1 MGRQSNP
8 ALSVSTDKLHFQAAG
23 ARKALATKWTT
34 LSTPASLPNMMFGSN
49 ASDQSMLNPETP
61 SKSLLGTDTSNSM
74 LFSPP
79 SILKVTNSQ
88 LSLCLRKSVFI
99 TTYLWSLSPLTA
111 RVTPLSFTMKLLT
124 VSVLLQETLP
134 EEAGQNNPLLPC
146 NSSMEEASPTSKVS
160 PQLGHII
167 KVIWSDIILI
177 FQLDVR
183 WNMIACGKTRPS
195 IDMTEHARQYL
206 SGIKP
211 RSLNL

>member
-1 MGRQSNP
+1 MIGRQSYP

-88 LSLCLRKSVFI
+88 RSIYLFLSRL
-99 TTYLWSLSPLTA
+99 
-111 RVTPLSFTMKLLT
+111 
-124 VSVLLQETLP
+124 
-134 EEAGQNNPLLPC
+134 
-146 NSSMEEASPTSKVS
+146 
-160 PQLGHII
+160 
-167 KVIWSDIILI
+167 IWILI
-177 FQLDVR
+177 SYNGSSHTSLHHNEVV
-183 WNMIACGKTRPS
+183 NSLLSVAGNSTRGGWPEQS
-195 IDMTEHARQYL
+195 SAARQHQHGGGL
-206 SGIKP
+206 P
-211 RSLNL
+211 HV